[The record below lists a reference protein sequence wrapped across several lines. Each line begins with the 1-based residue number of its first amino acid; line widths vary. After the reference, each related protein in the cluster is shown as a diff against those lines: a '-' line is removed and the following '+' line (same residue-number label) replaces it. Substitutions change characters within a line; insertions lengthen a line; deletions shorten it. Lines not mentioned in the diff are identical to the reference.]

1 MSERDPMSDPTPEEI
16 ADLLGRLAMGPCAID
31 KESAATLVSLQR
43 RAETAERERDALQDS
58 MKADGAAGPDDWVPQ
73 PALAHTL
80 ARAEAAES
88 RLADQA
94 KVIEAISL
102 SDAELRARLDARQH
116 GEVAA
121 WQFVSDVRDALSQLA
136 EKGGNKP
143 QT

>member
-1 MSERDPMSDPTPEEI
+1 MSDPTPEEI
-16 ADLLGRLAMGPCAID
+16 ATLIRWAQDDAMTLGWQKKHHRLIAVAL
-31 KESAATLVSLQR
+31 ASLQR

-80 ARAEAAES
+80 ARAGAAES

-136 EKGGNKP
+136 EKGGNK
-143 QT
+143 T